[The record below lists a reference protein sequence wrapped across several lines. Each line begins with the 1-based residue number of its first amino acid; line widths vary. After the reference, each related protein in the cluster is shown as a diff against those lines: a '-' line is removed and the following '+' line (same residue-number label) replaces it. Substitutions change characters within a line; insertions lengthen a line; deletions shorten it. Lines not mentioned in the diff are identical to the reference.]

1 MARRKISIY
10 LILSAIYMGLIFYLS
25 SYPMEMKVP
34 TFSGWDKVVHAV
46 VYGILA
52 AMVYLGLQEME
63 VGGPYLILVAFG
75 ISFFYGIFNEIHQYF
90 VPWREADVLDVMANG
105 IGALCFPLGLSLR
118 THNKK

>member
-1 MARRKISIY
+1 MAHRKISIY

-25 SYPMEMKVP
+25 SYPVEMKVP
-34 TFSGWDKVVHAV
+34 GFSAWDKVVHAV

-52 AMVYLGLQEME
+52 AMVYLGLREMA
-63 VGGPYLILVAFG
+63 VGGSYLILVAFG

-105 IGALCFPLGLSLR
+105 VGALCFPLGLSLR